1 MRTEVYIKRFIF
13 LVSMSNILFFST
25 GCYNERTYG
34 IAGDAFLDVCV
45 PDCREKECGDDGC

>member
-1 MRTEVYIKRFIF
+1 
-13 LVSMSNILFFST
+13 MSNILFFST